1 MMADEISKLAS
12 LEEGGISMNLE
23 MEVQKCPSIKEV
35 PMFAIQRA
43 NNWMTPIVTFL
54 QDGHLPQ
61 NTEKAK
67 KVKKSAARFTIL
79 NDTLYKR
86 GFSMPYLKCVDKE
99 EAKYILEEIH
109 QGICRDH
116 TGLRSLVNKAIQTGY
131 FWPTM
136 KVDAVEHVK
145 KCDRCQRYGNVQ
157 RLPAERLTAISSP
170 WPFAQ

>member
-109 QGICRDH
+109 QGICGDH
-116 TGLRSLVNKAIQTGY
+116 TGLRSLVNKVIRTGY

-136 KVDAVEHVK
+136 QVDAMELVN
-145 KCDRCQRYGNVQ
+145 KCDKCQ
-157 RLPAERLTAISSP
+157 
-170 WPFAQ
+170 